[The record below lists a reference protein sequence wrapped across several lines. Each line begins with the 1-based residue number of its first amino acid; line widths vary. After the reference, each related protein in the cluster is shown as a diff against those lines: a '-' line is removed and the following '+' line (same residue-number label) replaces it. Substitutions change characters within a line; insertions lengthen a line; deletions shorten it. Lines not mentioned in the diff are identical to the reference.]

1 FSSWNLP
8 KVNFGKFSEWRQ
20 KLIWRHSGRAVHGPP
35 GSLSEDYS
43 DRLLGQTRRV
53 SALAEPHQD

>member
-1 FSSWNLP
+1 NLP

-20 KLIWRHSGRAVHGPP
+20 KLIWRHSGRAVHGPL

-43 DRLLGQTRRV
+43 DRLLAAATGRR
-53 SALAEPHQD
+53 SPGRSPFDLR